1 MSNNADANSGTR
13 QIPVNLFTRSEYAI
27 PASTYFIPA
36 EWRRF
41 QLSELIN
48 KVLGHG
54 GDSGVPPVPFDF
66 VVEGEV
72 LRGSLDAWI
81 KANRGD
87 DEETALSV
95 EYMQSVLPPSDAGRW
110 EQEDWV
116 SGLSVQRRGMV
127 LVSSYLSHVRVL
139 PLAGG
144 GSAPEP
150 LYTLPL
156 PTALGATCCVW
167 LEGDMVAA
175 GGVDRATH
183 VFRIPSFDPA
193 EAAAEANTA
202 RELYTLMGHAA
213 PISAIAGAGR
223 GLVSAAW
230 DGQINVYAL
239 PDEEP
244 GEHEL
249 PPDPTSYLPGQ
260 KKRRKLAKES
270 GEGPAPIEGFTDG
283 DATGESGMGWRRA
296 PGAVLRGHK
305 GRVGGVRWDTTDA
318 ARVWSAGWDGS
329 VRGWDA
335 EMGANVVVRQ
345 GPSDKALLCVSQF
358 TPSGQLAAGSV
369 DRTVTLWDTREAAS
383 VIAGTL
389 QVGSPVPSIACHPT
403 SAFTLATATYAGTV
417 QIWDVRSP
425 KHALFSVRHTPSRE
439 QTKNGKALGERLLA
453 VDWDGELLVAGGED
467 GEVGLWH
474 ARGE

>member
-1 MSNNADANSGTR
+1 MSNPSGSR

-48 KVLGHG
+48 KVLEHG
-54 GDSGVPPVPFDF
+54 GDSGVAPVPFDF

-87 DEETALSV
+87 DEETAINV

-116 SGLSVQRRGMV
+116 SGLSVKRRGTV

-144 GSAPEP
+144 LGAPTP

-156 PTALGATCCVW
+156 PTALGATCCTW
-167 LEGDMVAA
+167 IADDMVAA

-183 VFRIPSFDPA
+183 VFRIPSLDPA
-193 EAAAEANTA
+193 EAAAENNTA
-202 RELYTLMGHAA
+202 PELYTLMGHSA
-213 PISAIAGAGR
+213 PISSIAAGAGR
-223 GLVSAAW
+223 EIASAAW
-230 DGQINVYAL
+230 DGQINLYVL
-239 PDEEP
+239 PEDEP
-244 GEHEL
+244 TEHEL
-249 PPDPTSYLPGQ
+249 PADPTSYLPGQ
-260 KKRRKLAKES
+260 KKRRKLAKET

-296 PGAVLRGHK
+296 PALVLRGHK
-305 GRVGGVRWDTTDA
+305 GRVGGLTWDAEDA
-318 ARVWSAGWDGS
+318 SRIWSAGWDGS

-335 EMGANVVVRQ
+335 ETSINVVVRQ
-345 GPSDKALLCVSQF
+345 GPLDKGLLCVSQF
-358 TPSGQLAAGSV
+358 APSGQLAAGSM

-389 QVGSPVPSIACHPT
+389 HVGSPVPSIACHPT
-403 SAFTLATATYAGTV
+403 SAFTLATATYSGTV

-453 VDWDGELLVAGGED
+453 VDWDGEMLVAGGED
-467 GEVGLWH
+467 GEVGLWR

>member
-1 MSNNADANSGTR
+1 MSNPSGSR

-48 KVLGHG
+48 KVLEHG
-54 GDSGVPPVPFDF
+54 GDSGIAPVPFDF
-66 VVEGEV
+66 VVEGE
-72 LRGSLDAWI
+72 
-81 KANRGD
+81 
-87 DEETALSV
+87 
-95 EYMQSVLPPSDAGRW
+95 SVLPPSDAGRW

-116 SGLSVQRRGMV
+116 SGLSVKRRGTV

-144 GSAPEP
+144 LGAPTP

-156 PTALGATCCVW
+156 PTALGATCCTW
-167 LEGDMVAA
+167 IADDLVAA

-183 VFRIPSFDPA
+183 VFRIPSLDPA
-193 EAAAEANTA
+193 EAAAENNTA
-202 RELYTLMGHAA
+202 PRTLA
-213 PISAIAGAGR
+213 
-223 GLVSAAW
+223 SAAW
-230 DGQINVYAL
+230 DGQINLYVL
-239 PDEEP
+239 PEDEP
-244 GEHEL
+244 TEHEL
-249 PPDPTSYLPGQ
+249 PADPTSYLPGQ
-260 KKRRKLAKES
+260 KKRRKLAKET

-296 PGAVLRGHK
+296 PALVLRGHK
-305 GRVGGVRWDTTDA
+305 GRVGGLTWDAKDA
-318 ARVWSAGWDGS
+318 SRIWSAGWDGS

-335 EMGANVVVRQ
+335 ETSINVVVRQ
-345 GPSDKALLCVSQF
+345 GPLDKALLCVSQF
-358 TPSGQLAAGSV
+358 APSGQLAAGSM

-389 QVGSPVPSIACHPT
+389 HVGSPVPSIACHPT
-403 SAFTLATATYAGTV
+403 SAFTLATATYSGTV

-453 VDWDGELLVAGGED
+453 VDWDGEMLVAGGED
-467 GEVGLWH
+467 GEVGLWR